1 MRKILCLDFDGVLHS
16 YESGWK
22 GPRVIPDEPTDGA
35 MEFLVV
41 AIERFEVAIFSSR
54 SSYLGGRWAMK
65 RWLRLHLVQ
74 HWWSTDWRLD
84 LRYTT
89 MAIEMEEDA
98 VRWARSIV
106 RKVSFPTKKPPA
118 HLTIDDRAI
127 TFHGQWLPLSIIE
140 SFKPWNKGG
149 EN

>member
-22 GPRVIPDEPTDGA
+22 VPDEPTDGA
-35 MEFLVV
+35 MEFMVG
-41 AIERFEVAIFSSR
+41 AMERFEVAIFSSR
-54 SSYLGGRWAMK
+54 SRYFGGRWAMK
-65 RWLRLHLVQ
+65 RWLRRHLVE
-74 HWWSTDWRLD
+74 HWWSRSPGRSARSGYSMTAMD
-84 LRYTT
+84 
-89 MAIEMEEDA
+89 MQEEA

-106 RKVSFPTKKPPA
+106 RQLSFPTQKPPA

-140 SFKPWNKGG
+140 SFRPWNKRG